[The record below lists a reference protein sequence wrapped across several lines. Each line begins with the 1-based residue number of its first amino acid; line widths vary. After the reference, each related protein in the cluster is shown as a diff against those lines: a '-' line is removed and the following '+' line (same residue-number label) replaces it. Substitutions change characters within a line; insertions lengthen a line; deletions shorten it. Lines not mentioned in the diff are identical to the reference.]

1 MGRSLGCGPAIHLA
15 GSRKPCCLY
24 LISPFKSIKE
34 LVWEYYNFITMFIDE
49 NFNNLEKI
57 KLVSDRTSVLF
68 IHGKKDMIVP
78 YSHSVDLVKQF

>member
-1 MGRSLGCGPAIHLA
+1 
-15 GSRKPCCLY
+15 
-24 LISPFKSIKE
+24 
-34 LVWEYYNFITMFIDE
+34 MFIDE